1 MTNFYK
7 LFKRSTSGQ
16 VYYPEVD
23 GIRFLAIA
31 LVVMYHIYAFYL
43 TKCTLNFTNDSTNY
57 YWLNALLNHGNKGV
71 EMFFV
76 LSGYILALPFA
87 LQYIC
92 GGNKVNIKKY
102 YVRRITRLEPPYI
115 LALIAIFLLKFVT
128 KVAPL
133 KVLFPSLISS
143 LLYSYQIIYHS
154 HPFLTVVAWSLEIE
168 IQFYIIAPFLFK
180 LLSLDVVPRRT
191 ILLLVCLTIMI
202 VQLNIHM
209 PFDSIVQY
217 LQYFIIGILL
227 ADLKASKYVPKL
239 INSKIVTAISLALIP
254 SIVYFFP
261 TEERQQYFTIIG
273 YLLTPFAIGFLYFSI
288 FNNEK
293 MKAIFSYKWIPI
305 IGGMCYSIYLT
316 HYTVI
321 SIFNKYVVNLPY
333 PNYLT
338 AILAQILIQFIPV
351 LIVGT
356 AYYYFIEKPFMSN
369 KWTEKIMRK
378 N

>member
-1 MTNFYK
+1 
-7 LFKRSTSGQ
+7 
-16 VYYPEVD
+16 
-23 GIRFLAIA
+23 
-31 LVVMYHIYAFYL
+31 
-43 TKCTLNFTNDSTNY
+43 
-57 YWLNALLNHGNKGV
+57 
-71 EMFFV
+71 
-76 LSGYILALPFA
+76 
-87 LQYIC
+87 
-92 GGNKVNIKKY
+92 
-102 YVRRITRLEPPYI
+102 
-115 LALIAIFLLKFVT
+115 
-128 KVAPL
+128 
-133 KVLFPSLISS
+133 
-143 LLYSYQIIYHS
+143 
-154 HPFLTVVAWSLEIE
+154 
-168 IQFYIIAPFLFK
+168 
-180 LLSLDVVPRRT
+180 
-191 ILLLVCLTIMI
+191 
-202 VQLNIHM
+202 M